1 MHRDPDSDPLIFFI
15 DIQKAKKNNL
25 KKVFQLL
32 LFEGTVHLHHFSNIK
47 SQKEVTKL

>member
-1 MHRDPDSDPLIFFI
+1 MDPDPDPDPPFFVI
-15 DIQKAKKNNL
+15 DLQEAKKNNL